1 MNHLVRTEAKRI
13 YQKIRRT
20 LSSEDAENISENV
33 VIQRSPSLYPDT
45 EYIKSSNQN

>member
-33 VIQRSPSLYPDT
+33 AFQRSSSHFPEP
-45 EYIKSSNQN
+45 EYSKSSNQN